1 MSEFPNVEDLWIEN
15 LNQSINDYPCKVCL
29 HMLLKTCFFI
39 VLPVQQ
45 CWVGINL
52 FYSASFTTDAK
63 SYYRD
68 VI

>member
-1 MSEFPNVEDLWIEN
+1 
-15 LNQSINDYPCKVCL
+15 
-29 HMLLKTCFFI
+29 MLLKTCFFI

-45 CWVGINL
+45 CLVGINL

-68 VI
+68 AI